1 MTGLELFSKV
11 KKVFKSITKLV
22 IFWKLEDKLSMDMN
36 NLNYPKLEIVN
47 NSNLKFNSEV
57 NGPILTLSNIIALT
71 IKLKV
76 I

>member
-11 KKVFKSITKLV
+11 KKASKFITKLV
-22 IFWKLEDKLSMDMN
+22 IFWKLEDKLQMDMN
-36 NLNYPKLEIVN
+36 NLNYPKSEIVN

>member
-22 IFWKLEDKLSMDMN
+22 IFWKLEDKLQMDMN
-36 NLNYPKLEIVN
+36 NLNYPKSEIVN

>member
-11 KKVFKSITKLV
+11 KKASKFITKLV
-22 IFWKLEDKLSMDMN
+22 IFWKQEDKLQMDMN
-36 NLNYPKLEIVN
+36 NLNYPKSEIVN

-57 NGPILTLSNIIALT
+57 NWPILTLSNIIALT